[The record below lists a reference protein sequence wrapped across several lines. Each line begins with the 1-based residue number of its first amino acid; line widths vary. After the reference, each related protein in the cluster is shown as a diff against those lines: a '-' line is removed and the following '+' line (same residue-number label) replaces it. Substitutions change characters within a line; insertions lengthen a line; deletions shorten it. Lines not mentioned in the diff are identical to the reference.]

1 MERSAV
7 FRKER
12 QAGMEDKMSNV
23 TFAGD
28 IVERASLV
36 GHTEKTPLRSLYNY
50 LGNRSRCFCH

>member
-1 MERSAV
+1 M

-12 QAGMEDKMSNV
+12 QAGMEDKVSNV

-36 GHTEKTPLRSLYNY
+36 GHREKTPLRSLCYY